1 MAEKK
6 KKTPKFQ
13 PGDKVR
19 CAKYGNGFCHQ
30 VNPEDKEFMYDFHFE
45 DGTLIWM
52 GQKYAEKNVELT
64 HRSKVAA
71 TA

>member
-45 DGTLIWM
+45 DGTLI
-52 GQKYAEKNVELT
+52 
-64 HRSKVAA
+64 
-71 TA
+71 